1 MADDPIK
8 KYFQADLTEAEEK
21 DLAGR
26 LENSVEDALR
36 LGEEAEKKYRQYRLP
51 EPKWSGRLK
60 YPFSQNGKLY
70 RWVLPWA
77 GLAATAAFAAGVP
90 AVRQAI
96 HHVYTAVVQAIS
108 SPTPVPPPIPT
119 PTAVPMP
126 TATPF
131 PTPKPIPT
139 SKPVMAVAT
148 PINLDAQPHANY
160 SSLAVIV
167 KRTEAGPITVQVL
180 NLDGIVVALLYQ
192 GNLEGGNWVFD
203 WDGKLQNGQKAPP
216 GYYQIQILS
225 GPVTQKKIIHIQ

>member
-1 MADDPIK
+1 M
-8 KYFQADLTEAEEK
+8 
-21 DLAGR
+21 AGR

-108 SPTPVPPPIPT
+108 SPAPVPPPIPT

-131 PTPKPIPT
+131 PTPKPVPPLKPVVKTEISKPIPT
-139 SKPVMAVAT
+139 TIPETPVST
-148 PINLDAQPHANY
+148 PINLDVQPHAAY
-160 SSLAVIV
+160 SNLAVIV
-167 KRTEAGPITVQVL
+167 KRSEQGPLSVQVL
-180 NLDGIVVALLYQ
+180 DLDGLPIVMLYQ
-192 GNLEGGNWVFD
+192 GTLEPGSWVFD
-203 WDGKLQNGQKAPP
+203 WNGKLANGQKAQA
-216 GYYQIQILS
+216 GYYQIQVIS
-225 GPVTQKKIIHIQ
+225 GPVTQKKLFKFSDLR